1 MPMMNI
7 LLQGKDLSIYRT
19 PSGQYY
25 CSACNLSLNSES
37 QFTQHCD
44 SKKHKRTLAGS
55 GGGMGGAMRGR
66 GGGRGGGGLSM
77 RGRGGGMR
85 GGGGGSSGFSYC

>member
-1 MPMMNI
+1 MMNI

-44 SKKHKRTLAGS
+44 SKKHKRTMAGA
-55 GGGMGGAMRGR
+55 GGGTGAAMRGR
-66 GGGRGGGGLSM
+66 GGGRGGGGFGM
-77 RGRGGGMR
+77 RGRGRGMR
-85 GGGGGSSGFSYC
+85 GGGGGGGSSGFSYC